1 MKSRFKKIL
10 SGFDKTK
17 VCVIGDLI
25 LDCFI
30 WGKVRRISPEA
41 PVPVVEVERDSYVP
55 GGAANVANN
64 IVALGGKVFVAG
76 VVGKDQEG
84 KLLLDQMTERGI
96 NISGIG
102 KDQARHTTLKTRVVA
117 HQQQVVRI
125 DREVI
130 RPTSSRDVDNMKRM
144 LMQNSKK
151 IQAILVED
159 YGKGVLTQEF
169 LSWLIDFS
177 KCHRLLIGVDPKKGH
192 LLNYRGI
199 HFATPNLEEA
209 AYFAGI
215 ELMGAEKDSE
225 IDKIGS
231 ILLNK
236 WECNAVLI
244 TLGSK
249 GMCLFE
255 KGQKPYRIP
264 TRAREVYDVS
274 GAGDTVIGTFVTSLL
289 SGANFKEAAQLA
301 NLAAGIVV
309 GKLGTAVVSQVEMG
323 EELENVIW

>member
-1 MKSRFKKIL
+1 MKARFKKIL
-10 SGFDKTK
+10 SGFNKTK

-64 IVALGGKVFVAG
+64 IVALGGKVFVTG
-76 VVGKDQEG
+76 VIGKDQEG
-84 KLLLDQMTERGI
+84 KLLLDQMTQRGM
-96 NISGIG
+96 NVSGVI

-130 RPTSSRDVDNMKRM
+130 RPASSKDIENMKRR
-144 LMQNSKK
+144 LTENSKK
-151 IQAILVED
+151 IQAVLIED
-159 YGKGVLTQEF
+159 YGKGVLTQE
-169 LSWLIDFS
+169 LTDWLIDFS
-177 KCHRLLIGVDPKKGH
+177 KRYQLLIGVDPKKGH

-199 HFATPNLEEA
+199 NFATPNLEEA
-209 AYFAGI
+209 SYFAGV
-215 ELMGAEKDSE
+215 EPKAESDSE
-225 IDKIGS
+225 IDNIGS

-255 KGQKPYRIP
+255 KAQKPYHIP

-274 GAGDTVIGTFVTSLL
+274 GAGDTVIGTFLTSLL
-289 SGANFKEAAQLA
+289 SGADYKEAAQLA